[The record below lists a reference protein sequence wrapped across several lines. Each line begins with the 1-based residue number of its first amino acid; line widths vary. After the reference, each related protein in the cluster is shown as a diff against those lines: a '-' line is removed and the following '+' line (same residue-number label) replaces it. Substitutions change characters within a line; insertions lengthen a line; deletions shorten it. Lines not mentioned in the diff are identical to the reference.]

1 MKVNMNFGKIEEQF
15 YIVFQA
21 NKAREISKFQVY
33 QTKFWDKYISKKAD
47 SGLFSFWVNAFSQK
61 EANLI

>member
-1 MKVNMNFGKIEEQF
+1 MKVNMNFGKIEGHF

-33 QTKFWDKYISKKAD
+33 QTKFWDQY
-47 SGLFSFWVNAFSQK
+47 FK
-61 EANLI
+61 ES